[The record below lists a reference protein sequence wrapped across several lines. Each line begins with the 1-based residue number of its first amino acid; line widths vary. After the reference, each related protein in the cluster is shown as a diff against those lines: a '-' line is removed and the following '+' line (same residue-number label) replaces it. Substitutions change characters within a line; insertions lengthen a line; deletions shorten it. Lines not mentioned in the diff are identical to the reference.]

1 MTDDQRV
8 EMIEEQCE
16 HIITLCQTYVEGDR
30 LEDVGN
36 IRALYEEYGEWID
49 TYNGMPQHQKN
60 IPPLGVLAFLS
71 VTVDVVDRGGST
83 TPILPYNKISSNKAM
98 ITEATTADWVDF
110 WENEMPTTVEMN
122 QDQITA
128 MLTVSEN
135 IQEQIEIAGELWEM
149 SDFEITAL
157 CGIVADAFADQGIK
171 MEALV

>member
-1 MTDDQRV
+1 MPQSP
-8 EMIEEQCE
+8 
-16 HIITLCQTYVEGDR
+16 
-30 LEDVGN
+30 
-36 IRALYEEYGEWID
+36 EEYTTAWC
-49 TYNGMPQHQKN
+49 PR
-60 IPPLGVLAFLS
+60 LGVMN
-71 VTVDVVDRGGST
+71 VDVVNHRGST
-83 TPILPYNKISSNKAM
+83 APILPYNKISSNKAM
-98 ITEATTADWVDF
+98 ITEATTFDGLIFGD
-110 WENEMPTTVEMN
+110 EMPTTVEMN

>member
-1 MTDDQRV
+1 
-8 EMIEEQCE
+8 
-16 HIITLCQTYVEGDR
+16 
-30 LEDVGN
+30 
-36 IRALYEEYGEWID
+36 
-49 TYNGMPQHQKN
+49 
-60 IPPLGVLAFLS
+60 
-71 VTVDVVDRGGST
+71 
-83 TPILPYNKISSNKAM
+83 
-98 ITEATTADWVDF
+98 
-110 WENEMPTTVEMN
+110 MPTTVEMN